1 MKTNKKITNT
11 FNQNSSVFA
20 VFKPHQLKKKNQNNF
35 NLDVEKNNS
44 NKNNKHRKMQLKFR
58 SVRKHVKMLKYIHT
72 KTRVHTHTQF

>member
-35 NLDVEKNNS
+35 NLDVEKITATRITNTAKCNS
-44 NKNNKHRKMQLKFR
+44 N
-58 SVRKHVKMLKYIHT
+58 SVPSESM
-72 KTRVHTHTQF
+72 